1 MAATDLTGD
10 VVTAMFVQ
18 QWYDLLSAHEPV
30 EKLLALVSEQDLEMA
45 FPPDDILRSHEDFRR
60 WYKAVGDANRDQ
72 SHTVERLDTRR
83 QGDTVNVD
91 VTVLWQTTQ
100 TSDDVTIRRRVQQQ
114 WRLRELAG
122 GRLVI
127 VNYQVGELVPA

>member
-10 VVTAMFVQ
+10 VVTAEFVQ
-18 QWYDLLSAHEPV
+18 QWYDLLSTHEPV
-30 EKLLALVSEQDLEMA
+30 EKLLALVSDTDLEMV
-45 FPPDDILRSHEDFRR
+45 FPPDILRSHDDFRR
-60 WYKAVGDANRDQ
+60 WYKAVGEANRDQ

-100 TSDDVTIRRRVQQQ
+100 TSDGVRIRRRVQQQ
-114 WRLRELAG
+114 WRLRELSG

-127 VNYQVGELVPA
+127 VNYQIGELVPA

>member
-10 VVTAMFVQ
+10 VVTAEFVQ
-18 QWYDLLSAHEPV
+18 QWYDLLSTHEPV
-30 EKLLALVSEQDLEMA
+30 EKLLALVSDTDLEMV
-45 FPPDDILRSHEDFRR
+45 FPPDILRSHDDFRR
-60 WYKAVGDANRDQ
+60 WYKAVGEANRDQ

-100 TSDDVTIRRRVQQQ
+100 TSDGVRIRRRVQQQ

-127 VNYQVGELVPA
+127 VNYQIGELVPA